1 MTPINFITHLAKEHN
16 IKFCPGRVVTN
27 SAAYKHCL
35 AREMSFASACAWHK
49 CLWAYSYQINISKY
63 SSYVNFFLQCLIP
76 WCKTDKTYLS
86 KRWLHNIVC
95 YHIPAKLFWFFNNFV
110 GYTLI
115 GVHATKGKVTNL
127 IQFSE
132 DTVFVLSK
140 RWLHNG
146 QKVKPKSESG
156 CCLYIW
162 CINSNCASL
171 FLSIKF
177 CC

>member
-1 MTPINFITHLAKEHN
+1 MRWALLQHAHGTSVYGRTHIKYTKEPIFHMLNFLA
-16 IKFCPGRVVTN
+16 IFTIVVQN
-27 SAAYKHCL
+27 GQFKKVWIEINDIIFHQVAA
-35 AREMSFASACAWHK
+35 R
-49 CLWAYSYQINISKY
+49 
-63 SSYVNFFLQCLIP
+63 
-76 WCKTDKTYLS
+76 
-86 KRWLHNIVC
+86 
-95 YHIPAKLFWFFNNFV
+95 LFWFFNNFF